1 MRCTISNL
9 ILTSLV
15 YIVHSILAQSVALQQ
30 AIANTTYEDTEFPVI
45 SVGRARHVLYFV
57 NASFGDPPQMQVL
70 SIDITQPFT
79 WVLSEAGFHSVGGAF
94 GSSVWQHPSSLYDAN
109 DSSSALVLNGG
120 EGYQIQFVEGMWVN
134 GTAVCDR
141 VNFTNIN
148 IVNDYHQLIE
158 NTDESALINGVSIT
172 KGYLSLLN
180 MSFIDAN
187 SSSYPKTAILGLGS
201 GATILNQ
208 HADGLDASFY
218 FLRYLKSAEIIE
230 AESYSLWLYNDT
242 MGALGPGND
251 TDTSARVGVLLLG
264 AVNPALYMG
273 PLYEFS
279 MIPYLDPISNV
290 AVKGYPI
297 FPMGAIYVR
306 SRTGQRLNM
315 TSENFWEPV
324 LLDSTSNASY
334 LPQEAIIQIAIQ
346 LGATYVE
353 ALDRWLVP
361 CEVGSL
367 DASLEFTF
375 DGLSINVPVEDI
387 LITARDMHT
396 NATLH
401 FANNVEACY
410 LMLFPSAELGF
421 NLLGRSFLRN
431 TYLVMDLE
439 GESLAIAQADNAFFA
454 DPYPYP
460 SSSSS
465 STTVKG
471 KATLVGVNT
480 VPTQPTIAAIRP
492 GKIPYAT
499 FRNVSHTTLILNPT
513 RTASLLSSLANPFTV
528 TIDSDGLISSYGR
541 SFYDT
546 TLSSS
551 SSRSSSDTVQSLSI
565 TKFSEVATTTSRSGP
580 GIHIKSDRGALILD
594 PRSNAY
600 ILWGIAVIL
609 ISMVPVAIYL

>member
-1 MRCTISNL
+1 MRCTILNL
-9 ILTSLV
+9 IVTSLA
-15 YIVHSILAQSVALQQ
+15 YIFHFTLAQSPALQQ
-30 AIANTTYEDTEFPVI
+30 AIANATYEDTEFPVLW
-45 SVGRARHVLYFV
+45 VGRGRDVLYFV

-79 WVLSEAGFHSVGGAF
+79 WVLSEEDFHSVGSTS
-94 GSSVWQHPSSLYDAN
+94 GSSVWQRPGSLYNAN

-158 NTDESALINGVSIT
+158 NTDESALIDGVSIT

-187 SSSYPKTAILGLGS
+187 SSSYPKSAILGLGS

-242 MGALGPGND
+242 MGAFGPGSNSD
-251 TDTSARVGVLLLG
+251 TNIQAGVLLLG
-264 AVNPALYMG
+264 AVNPGLYSG
-273 PLYEFS
+273 PLFEFS
-279 MIPYLDPISNV
+279 MIPYLDPVSNV

-297 FPMGAIYVR
+297 FPMGPIYVR

-315 TSENFWEPV
+315 TSEYFWEPV

-353 ALDRWLVP
+353 VLDRWLVP
-361 CEVGSL
+361 CDVGSL
-367 DASLEFTF
+367 DASIEFTF
-375 DGLSINVPVEDI
+375 DGLSINVPVADL
-387 LITARDMHT
+387 LIAARDSVT

-401 FANNVEACY
+401 YVNNVEACY
-410 LMLFPSAELGF
+410 LSLFPSAELGF
-421 NLLGRSFLRN
+421 NMLGRSFLRN

-439 GESLAIAQADNAFFA
+439 GERLAIAQADNAYFA
-454 DPYPYP
+454 NPSPY
-460 SSSSS
+460 S
-465 STTVKG
+465 STKAPTSTVNG
-471 KATLVGVNT
+471 KATAGRAGIDIE
-480 VPTQPTIAAIRP
+480 PTIAAIRS

-499 FRNVSHTTLILNPT
+499 FRNVSHTTLILDPT
-513 RTASLLSSLANPFTV
+513 RTVSLLTSLANPFTV
-528 TIDSDGLISSYGR
+528 TIDSDGLILSYGR

-546 TLSSS
+546 TLSFSS
-551 SSRSSSDTVQSLSI
+551 TRSSTETVQSLSI
-565 TKFSEVATTTSRSGP
+565 TKFSEVMATTTSRSGP
-580 GIHIKSDRGALILD
+580 DNYIKRDRGAHNPD
-594 PRSNAY
+594 PRDNIH
-600 ILWGIAVIL
+600 ILWGIAAIL
-609 ISMVPVAIYL
+609 ISMIPVAMYV